1 MKRRTGMSFSW
12 GSFAISCLLVV
23 FLVVYI
29 HIVIYVRKDILC
41 ICAKFTSA
49 TISLLLLRML
59 LPVSFPFAK
68 TVNVE
73 LLLSGV
79 DLAFRSLG
87 DVGKTLEE
95 ALLWLWGAGACAKMA
110 LLIVR
115 QIRFRY
121 WLRPFVAAGSRLP
134 REMQEILRECGEA
147 GFRVAVYATLDP
159 PSVVGLFRPV
169 LILPTGQYDA
179 DTEMRYIIRHEIEH
193 YKNGD
198 LWRKALLDMVLC
210 VQWFNPFAY
219 ILRRELT
226 LMYEMANDQRVIGSC
241 GEVERREYAECLL
254 KIARQVKTGR
264 MKKRAVPFVETRND
278 GLETRIQFII
288 EPMET
293 QEAKRD
299 GKWIDR
305 LLNIALIVLLT
316 ASFLIAPDSHG
327 THP

>member
-1 MKRRTGMSFSW
+1 MSFSW

-23 FLVVYI
+23 FLVVYL

-49 TISLLLLRML
+49 AISLLLLRML
-59 LPVSFPFAK
+59 LPIHFPFAK
-68 TVNVE
+68 TVNME

-87 DVGKTLEE
+87 DVGKTLGE
-95 ALLWLWGAGACAKMA
+95 ALLWLWGAGIWTKLAF
-110 LLIVR
+110 LIVS
-115 QIRFRY
+115 QIRFRC
-121 WLRPFVAAGSRLP
+121 WLRPYVAAGSRLP

-147 GFRVAVYATLDP
+147 GFRVAVYATLAP

-169 LILPTGQYDA
+169 LILPEGDYTS
-179 DTEMRYIIRHEIEH
+179 TEMRYIFRHEIEH

-198 LWRKALLDMVLC
+198 LWRRALLDMVLC

-226 LMYEMANDQRVIGSC
+226 LMHEMANDQRVIGSC
-241 GEVERREYAECLL
+241 GEAERREYAECLL
-254 KIARQVKTGR
+254 KIARRVKTGR
-264 MKKRAVPFVETRND
+264 MKKRAASFVEARND

-293 QEAKRD
+293 QEAKRN

-305 LLNIALIVLLT
+305 LLNIALIVLLIG
-316 ASFLIAPDSHG
+316 SFLIAPDPHG
-327 THP
+327 ARP